1 MRQLLVRLAADI
13 DYTTLPN
20 TGATGDVAK
29 DSIPEIL
36 RIVFGISGS
45 IALLII
51 VISGLRYILASGDPA
66 RMAQAKKGI
75 LYAVLGLVIALSGYS
90 IVTFVVRGV
99 G

>member
-1 MRQLLVRLAADI
+1 MRQLVVRLAADI

-66 RMAQAKKGI
+66 KMAQAKKGI
-75 LYAVLGLVIALSGYS
+75 LYAVIGLIIALSGYS
-90 IVTFVVRGV
+90 IVTLVVRGL

>member
-1 MRQLLVRLAADI
+1 MRQFLVRLAADI

>member
-1 MRQLLVRLAADI
+1 MRQFLVRLAADI

-75 LYAVLGLVIALSGYS
+75 LYAVLGLIIALSGYS